1 MLFSMGFREMLHA
14 FFTLIYPQTCCA
26 CRGVLVGGE
35 VHLCGFCRVAMPR
48 TDFCRQPDN
57 PLVRRFWGRVQL
69 ETGTALYYFQKG
81 GRVQQAIHQF
91 KYRGNLKL
99 GVYLG
104 RLLGLSMKKSP
115 HYTDLHLMIPV
126 PLHPAKAR
134 SRGFN
139 QSEIICRGLSEV
151 LQIPCRSDLLVRLEE
166 TGTQTKKDRFHRWEN
181 VSEVFRVTDE
191 EALVN
196 QHVLLV
202 DDVVTTGATLEACA
216 QRLLD
221 VPGVKVWIATLA
233 ITD

>member
-1 MLFSMGFREMLHA
+1 MRLLEILYA

-26 CRGVLVGGE
+26 CRGVLVSGE
-35 VHLCGFCRVAMPR
+35 RHLCGFCRVAMPR
-48 TDFCRQPDN
+48 TGFCQHLDN
-57 PLVRRFWGRVQL
+57 PLVRRFWGRVQI
-69 ETGTALYYFQKG
+69 ETGTALYFFQKG

-99 GVYLG
+99 GLYLG
-104 RLLGLSMKKSP
+104 HLLGLSVKKSP
-115 HYTDLHLMIPV
+115 HYRDLHLMIPV

-134 SRGFN
+134 ARGFN
-139 QSEIICRGLSEV
+139 QSEVICRGLAEA
-151 LQIPCRSDLLVRLEE
+151 LQIPSRPDLLVRLEE

-181 VSEVFRVTDE
+181 VSEVFQVTDE
-191 EALVN
+191 TQLVN

-216 QRLLD
+216 QRLLE